1 MKGKEFWGQN
11 VDFFLEIMVW
21 WYHGG
26 TMVPT
31 PYLPP
36 TYPLPTPSLWGG
48 EIVVFP
54 QEISIF
60 WVRICYTCKKL
71 FVRVNPCFPPSRLA
85 GTLRTRLQG

>member
-1 MKGKEFWGQN
+1 MADRMVTKSIAKTQKIRVKFRAQN

-48 EIVVFP
+48 EIVVFSLGNFHILGP
-54 QEISIF
+54 EFLYMQKVVF
-60 WVRICYTCKKL
+60 
-71 FVRVNPCFPPSRLA
+71 
-85 GTLRTRLQG
+85 